1 MEASELLNIYVHE
14 DDSVHKKLTKK
25 AIKLQKQ
32 YYKRRKINEK
42 YFKMKSPLKK
52 TISIFFDIVCVVV
65 AMLCGLVCFCN
76 ISSRMQNLPP
86 SIGGYMAMQIVSGS
100 MRASGFEIGDSVMIK
115 SVDTDTLKTGDK
127 IAFYV
132 FPPSYQNFSEYNS
145 RKLSDDEIGDLEYS
159 VSIKSFLGIQNAEIQ
174 EAAKYNSRRVF
185 HEIIAVYEDAEG
197 VRWFKTKGTSNVSKD
212 SWVIK
217 ETMVIGAYN
226 DTKTAQFM
234 SGVIDSMT
242 SSVGT
247 IIVLMI
253 PLVIIAMFIVGLCL
267 RDVHISMLE
276 NEIVEEKRKLTD
288 EICVRNK
295 VGYQMSNKTKY
306 KVLATAAPEEKLTY
320 IGLLWKDGKEPNAL
334 KKYYLRKRMLIKPL
348 EEKNALHRE
357 CEKLFEEGE
366 NPKNIAKYYQA
377 ESERIEKKYD
387 NLKAK
392 IKKIHEINEKQNEEE
407 AKKQTE
413 LKNKKKKS
421 KKEPKK
427 EAPLKVQNKEVSAEI
442 KKTAKTSKSTKET
455 GVKAK
460 NVKPTVNKKSTAK
473 DSSSKGK
480 TLAKPVSKTARLNKP
495 STVSKGGKASK

>member
-1 MEASELLNIYVHE
+1 MMEASEILSIYVRE

-42 YFKMKSPLKK
+42 YINKKSPLKK
-52 TISIFFDIVCVVV
+52 AISLVFDFVLI
-65 AMLCGLVCFCN
+65 AIALMCGLVCFCN
-76 ISSRMQNLPP
+76 VSSRMQNLPP

-115 SVDTDTLKTGDK
+115 SVNTDTLKEGDM

-132 FPPSYQNFSEYNS
+132 FVPSYQNFREYKCQRITN
-145 RKLSDDEIGDLEYS
+145 DMVGELEYQTS
-159 VSIKSFLGIQNAEIQ
+159 FKSFLGIQNPEIQ

-185 HEIIAVYEDAEG
+185 HQIIAVYEDADG
-197 VRWFKTKGTSNVSKD
+197 VRWFKTKGTSNASKD
-212 SWVIK
+212 SWTVK

-226 DTKTAQFM
+226 DSQVAGMM
-234 SGVIDSMT
+234 SLVIDSMT
-242 SSVGT
+242 SSIGT
-247 IIVLMI
+247 VIVLMI
-253 PLVIIAMFIVGLCL
+253 PLVIIAVFIVGLCL
-267 RDVHISMLE
+267 KDVHTSMLE
-276 NEIVEEKRKLTD
+276 NEIIEEKRKLTD
-288 EICVRNK
+288 DICVRNK

-366 NPKNIAKYYQA
+366 NPRNIAKYYET
-377 ESERIEKKYD
+377 ESERIEKKYED
-387 NLKAK
+387 INAKIKTIHEVNEKAKEEEEKRQAELKAKKKKSAK
-392 IKKIHEINEKQNEEE
+392 IKKSNSEKTLIAQ
-407 AKKQTE
+407 
-413 LKNKKKKS
+413 
-421 KKEPKK
+421 P
-427 EAPLKVQNKEVSAEI
+427 EVKGDKPAE
-442 KKTAKTSKSTKET
+442 KTSKSTKET
-455 GVKAK
+455 GVKS
-460 NVKPTVNKKSTAK
+460 KPAVNKKSTVK

-480 TLAKPVSKTARLNKP
+480 SVKKTPVSKPARSNKP
-495 STVSKGGKASK
+495 STVSKTKKASK